1 MVPETD
7 IIPGPRNAHTE
18 PATNSVA
25 VATASR
31 REKNKSRPQ
40 VFAKIRSI
48 ESLTAL
54 EVERMYQ
61 LMQLYY
67 ENVEPEQ
74 FKADLLEKDDV
85 ILLHDKEFK
94 TIQGFST
101 ILKVPMTVNNKQL
114 IGVYSGDTVLNKAY
128 WGTAALGITFL
139 RYLWQVKVANLSKP
153 IYWFLISKGYKTYLI
168 MANNFPTHY
177 PRYEQ
182 ETPGRLKAIMNS
194 FYSKKFGGN
203 YIPHEDLIHF
213 DKPSAHLRE
222 NIAALT
228 EEQLRL
234 PRVKFFQEKNPQWN
248 KGDELTCIAEMTLFM
263 PLFYSIKKMIKGFL
277 R

>member
-1 MVPETD
+1 MAPETET
-7 IIPGPRNAHTE
+7 ITLQK
-18 PATNSVA
+18 
-25 VATASR
+25 ATAITATPALGKS
-31 REKNKSRPQ
+31 KSRPQ
-40 VFAKIRSI
+40 VYAKIRSV

-67 ENVEPEQ
+67 ENVEAEQ
-74 FKADLLEKDDV
+74 FKTDLLEKDHV
-85 ILLHDKEFK
+85 ILLHDKEAK

-101 ILKVPMTVNNKQL
+101 ILKVPMTVNNKQ
-114 IGVYSGDTVLNKAY
+114 IVGVYSGDTVLNKAY
-128 WGTAALGITFL
+128 WGTAALGVTFL

-182 ETPGRLKAIMNS
+182 ETPGPLKAIMNA
-194 FYSKKFGGN
+194 FYGKKFGSS
-203 YIPHEDLIHF
+203 YIAHEDLIHF

-222 NIAALT
+222 NVAALT
-228 EEQLRL
+228 PEQLRL

-263 PLFYSIKKMIKGFL
+263 PLFYSVKKMIKGFL